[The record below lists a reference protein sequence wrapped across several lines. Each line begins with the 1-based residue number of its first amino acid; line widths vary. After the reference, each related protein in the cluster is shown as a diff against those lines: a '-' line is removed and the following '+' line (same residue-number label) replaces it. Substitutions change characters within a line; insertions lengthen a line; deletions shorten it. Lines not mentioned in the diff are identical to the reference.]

1 MAASNRNLVKAN
13 NVPAPQYYN
22 PSTDSYEYIEGRN
35 GANSFIQ
42 LGTTAMEAWEGT
54 SNETRTFNSNRH
66 GFSIVNDGANELTFT
81 INGSTRRLL
90 TGEAYDALFEPFT
103 SVTVTATTAYRAE
116 VRK

>member
-22 PSTDSYEYIEGRN
+22 PETDTYEYIHGRN

-42 LGTTAMEAWEGT
+42 LGTVAMEAWEGAVD
-54 SNETRTFNSNRH
+54 EVKTFGGNRY
-66 GFSIVNDGANELTFT
+66 GFSVVNDGDADLTFT
-81 INGSTRRLL
+81 INSTTRRLL
-90 TGEAYDALFEPFT
+90 AGESYDALFEPFT
-103 SVTVTATTAYRAE
+103 SVSILATSAYRAE